1 MTGDVKRYANWR
13 AVESA
18 IKAAALRVNEE
29 NPSRQ
34 VGDLIRQAHYDR
46 FLSRVFSEGAASEWV
61 LKGGSGMLAR
71 VPNSRRTL
79 DVDLYREGY
88 DKHLALTDLRRLAE
102 VDLGDYFVFTYTEH
116 HPILTDDLQPYADGF
131 RVAFDARLGP
141 KPLGTIKVDLSTHD
155 GATDEISGTLPA
167 NRLSLP
173 NLACSPYRLYPLPKQ
188 IADKVCATLTSH
200 NGRPSSREK
209 DLVDLVIIA
218 LTQAVSADTT
228 RAAILHEARLRGI
241 TVPDTFALPLSWG
254 TAYTKLAKNST
265 AAGQTFADARD
276 LMKDFVDPVLS
287 GSVGGTYW
295 NPKLLTWEQAP

>member
-131 RVAFDARLGP
+131 HVAFDASLDLSSRACGVVRAASVPLCEPHCCWWVWRLPPCRWRWAGFLGP
-141 KPLGTIKVDLSTHD
+141 G
-155 GATDEISGTLPA
+155 GA
-167 NRLSLP
+167 
-173 NLACSPYRLYPLPKQ
+173 
-188 IADKVCATLTSH
+188 
-200 NGRPSSREK
+200 
-209 DLVDLVIIA
+209 
-218 LTQAVSADTT
+218 
-228 RAAILHEARLRGI
+228 RGC
-241 TVPDTFALPLSWG
+241 G
-254 TAYTKLAKNST
+254 
-265 AAGQTFADARD
+265 
-276 LMKDFVDPVLS
+276 
-287 GSVGGTYW
+287 
-295 NPKLLTWEQAP
+295 